1 MAQSVPIE
9 ALPGFTMTID
19 LVEGTLSAVATDADD
34 VERCSAAWQ
43 ITEPD

>member
-1 MAQSVPIE
+1 MAQAVTIQ

-19 LVEGTLSAVATDADD
+19 LVDRTLSAVVTDADD